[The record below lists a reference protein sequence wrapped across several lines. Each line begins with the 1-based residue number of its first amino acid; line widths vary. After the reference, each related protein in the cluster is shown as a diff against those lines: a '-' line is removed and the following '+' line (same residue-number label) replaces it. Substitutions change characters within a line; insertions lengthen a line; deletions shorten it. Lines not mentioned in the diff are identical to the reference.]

1 MNLAQQLQTQ
11 IAREVP
17 FGDVIIKVRLAPL
30 DLWIK
35 DGKVPTFFQETY
47 LKATGGNKAERTI
60 TAEEAEKNGRD
71 EIAFRE
77 QVVRYCLVDPP
88 ITPEGQEPKKNELTI
103 EQVQL
108 IPGLYEFV
116 YGFGIFRGAQAVLNT
131 KGGGIKADDLNTFRE
146 ESGQSDSSGGDG
158 GAVQSETISAAGI
171 AG

>member
-11 IAREVP
+11 IARDVP
-17 FGDVIIKVRLAPL
+17 FGGVIIKVRLAPL

-60 TAEEAEKNGRD
+60 TAEEAEANGRD

-88 ITPEGQEPKKNELTI
+88 IAPDGQEPKKNELSL

-116 YGFGIFRGAQAVLNT
+116 YGFGIFRGASAILNT

-146 ESGQSDSSGGDG
+146 ELGQSVGDSSDG
-158 GAVQSETISAAGI
+158 GTVQSEAVSTAG
-171 AG
+171 ATG

>member
-1 MNLAQQLQTQ
+1 MNLAQQLQNQ

-17 FGDVIIKVRLAPL
+17 FGGVLIKVRLAPL

-35 DGKVPTFFQETY
+35 EGKVPTFFQETY
-47 LKATGGNKAERTI
+47 LKATGGNNAERSI

-71 EIAFRE
+71 ELAFRE

-88 ITPEGQEPKKNELTI
+88 IAPEGKEPTKNELSI

-116 YGFGIFRGAQAVLNT
+116 YGFGIFRGAGAVLNT
-131 KGGGIKADDLNTFRE
+131 KGGGIKADDLSTFRG

-158 GAVQSETISAAGI
+158 GAVQSEAVSLAG
-171 AG
+171 ATG